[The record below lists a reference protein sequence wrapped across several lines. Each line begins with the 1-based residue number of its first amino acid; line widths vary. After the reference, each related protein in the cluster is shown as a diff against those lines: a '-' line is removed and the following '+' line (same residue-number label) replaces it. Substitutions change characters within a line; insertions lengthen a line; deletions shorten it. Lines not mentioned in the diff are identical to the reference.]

1 MLIDQVGCLLCNPA
15 DPNRSRS
22 DSIAVKPGPDDEE
35 LTVTA
40 GFQLGG
46 TKGSCCKVAE
56 NRTNQGEIF
65 KALPDALKDSEP
77 WSENLEEQSGDV
89 CVSGHDSGPVFEEQP
104 SGLIYPEGLSEGKVT
119 LSCQARAS
127 PAASYRWLVNGSDV
141 ALGLDLR
148 YTLVAGSLVISSP
161 ESVRDPGSYQCLA
174 INRCG
179 TIISRAANLKFGYLH
194 DFPPDSR
201 SPQTAYEGMG
211 SFVACQPPPHYPAL
225 SYRWLINEFPNF
237 IKKDDGRWFVS
248 QVTGNL
254 YVARAEPNDTGSYFC
269 FTTINMDISTKSTF
283 SKANQLTVLPDA
295 NPRKSAPNI
304 KVRFPA
310 ETYALAGHTT
320 PLECFAYGNPVPK
333 LRWRKVDGLMP
344 SKAGASAEGPTLV
357 LPELSFDDEGVYECE
372 AYNSE
377 GSDTYQGRISV
388 QAQPEW
394 LQVMSDSEVEISS
407 ELHWSCVAAGKPR
420 PSIRWLRNGLPLS
433 TQDRVE
439 VNGARL
445 KISNLALEDSGMY
458 QCVAENKHGTIYSTA
473 ELRVQDATK
482 ITLAP
487 SNADINQGENVTLQC
502 HASHDPTMDLTFT
515 WALNGVL
522 LDVEDSG
529 GPYHRVEGKENIGDL
544 LIVNTQ
550 LSQAGVYTCMAQTV
564 VDSASASAKLVVRDP
579 VNIEGNAESA
589 RVMGLIPWMDY
600 EFQIIASNILGSGE
614 PSVPSQTIR
623 TQQAAPTVAPSGLA
637 GGGGDR
643 NELIV
648 TWTPMAR
655 EYQNG
660 DSFGYILAFRR
671 KDATLWTVARV
682 PHVESSRYVYY
693 NESLTPYSPFEVKIK
708 AYNRRGEGPFS
719 QIAVVHSAEEEPTV
733 GPSNINAT
741 ALTAF
746 DVQVSWEPVQQLSA
760 NGILRGYEIRYWR
773 QHEREAAADR
783 VRTAGLETTARVSG
797 LRPSTRYHVA
807 VLAYNSAGTGPP
819 SPRTTVTTR
828 KPPPNRPPGNV
839 SWRTDGSLVI
849 MRWDHVKAMHNES
862 AVLGYKVLYKHEG
875 QNSLKVLDKGKSS
888 VSLPLPKDNGY
899 VVLEIR
905 SWGDGGDG
913 PAHEIIVSRDSA
925 LGVLLTLHM
934 VSSNML
940 VCHVTNWAQY
950 RPSSAKFTT
959 DNIDPFLCTHV
970 IYSLATI
977 NSFNQISAVEW
988 NDEQQYGRLQSLKNV
1003 NPALKTLLSVGGTN
1017 NGISPF
1023 IAMVTKPE
1031 SRAVFIK
1038 SAISFLRTNNFDG
1051 LNLAWEYPGHN
1062 GSPQEDKERFTQLV
1076 MELAKAFEADAKDN
1090 RKTKL
1095 MLSANVAALRPTID
1109 GAYEVSKIVPHL
1121 DFINV
1126 MTYDYHGHWEAA
1138 TGHNSPLFISSV
1150 DSGSH
1155 IHHNINSSVSHWLLL
1170 GAPAEKLLLGFPT
1183 FGRTYHLSTAATSL
1197 GAPADGPAAAGPYTR
1212 TPGFWAFY
1220 EICNFISGATVEW
1233 ISEQEV
1239 PYAVS
1244 GSSWLGYD
1252 DLRSFSSKVSRSA
1265 FITCRHNIVISHFSD
1280 VIQFSVNI
1288 PAFMIF
1294 CPRNNSQ
1301 NRSSSFNTK
1310 HIIKF
1315 TNDTTA
1321 VSLIAN
1327 NDELAC
1333 RTEVEQL
1340 TAWCIKPLN
1349 TNKTKEMVCAW
1360 CCASWVRVRVTAN
1373 RQTFIQSS
1381 IKFLRTHGFDGLD
1394 LDWEYPGTRGSPPED
1409 KKKFSRPCKYPSI
1422 LYVLTRIAVKV
1433 SVRNAASATQMVCY
1447 FTNWSQYRP
1456 GQGKYL
1462 PQDVDPFICTTLIY
1476 AFSIINSKNELVTY
1490 EWNDDILYKSFN
1502 ALKIKNPHLKTLL
1515 AVGGWNFGSRQFS
1528 IMVSNPAN
1536 RQTFIQSSIKFL
1548 RTHGF
1553 DGLDLDWEYPGARGS
1568 PPEDKQKFTL
1578 LCRELVVAY
1587 AAEAK
1592 ATGNRQLMLTAAVAA
1607 GKGTID
1613 AGYEIAE
1620 IAKELDFINVMT
1632 YDFHGT
1638 WEQFTGHNSPLFRGS
1653 EDFGEL
1659 IYFNTDYAM
1668 KYWRDNGTPLQ
1679 KLRMGFASY
1688 GRTFRL
1694 TSANTGVGAPAS
1706 GPASAGPFTREGGF
1720 WSYYEICSF
1729 LKDSTIQWIDDQKVP
1744 YATKNNEWVGFDTK
1758 ESYEIKVE
1766 YLKSRQL
1773 GGAAV
1778 WTLDM
1783 DDFSGQ
1789 FCEQGKYPLTS
1800 HLKHELS
1807 VAHNKH
1813 RSNSPT
1819 QQNRIT
1825 AASRTS
1831 QLCIL
1836 SAASVHAEMYT
1847 LLSGLYK
1854 YMFQKDEYCVLILG
1868 LDNAG
1873 KTTFLEQTKTKF
1885 SKNYKGMNLSKIT
1898 TTVGLNIGTINVGNA
1913 RLMFWDLG
1921 GQDELQSLWDKYYA
1935 ESHGVIYV
1943 IDSTDEERLSES
1955 KEAFEKMISSET
1967 LEGVPL
1973 LVLANK
1979 QDVPNC
1985 MSVPD
1990 IKTAFSDC
1998 ASKIGKRDC
2007 LVQPCT
2013 ALTGMENMNEVSEDE
2028 DAQSQWEKSA
2038 S

>member
-1 MLIDQVGCLLCNPA
+1 MLFFLFVAKWQKTG
-15 DPNRSRS
+15 
-22 DSIAVKPGPDDEE
+22 
-35 LTVTA
+35 
-40 GFQLGG
+40 Q
-46 TKGSCCKVAE
+46 TKEKY
-56 NRTNQGEIF
+56 
-65 KALPDALKDSEP
+65 LK
-77 WSENLEEQSGDV
+77 LYQT
-89 CVSGHDSGPVFEEQP
+89 GPVFEEQP

-161 ESVRDPGSYQCLA
+161 ESVRDTGSYQCLA

-407 ELHWSCVAAGKPR
+407 ELHWSCV
-420 PSIRWLRNGLPLS
+420 
-433 TQDRVE
+433 
-439 VNGARL
+439 NGARL

-473 ELRVQDATK
+473 ELRAPDFRSNPVRKLIPAARGGQVMIECRPRAAPKPSLFWSRGTELLTNSSRVTVTSDGILWIHNISRADEGKYTCFAENYLGKANSTGHVSVRDATK

-564 VDSASASAKLVVRDP
+564 VDSASASAKLVVRGKMTKSSLLSLQKNREENKNLSTSRGD
-579 VNIEGNAESA
+579 A
-589 RVMGLIPWMDY
+589 
-600 EFQIIASNILGSGE
+600 NILGSGE

-719 QIAVVHSAEEEPTV
+719 QIAVVHSAEEV
-733 GPSNINAT
+733 
-741 ALTAF
+741 F
-746 DVQVSWEPVQQLSA
+746 QVSTVNVLCVTCGTQ
-760 NGILRGYEIRYWR
+760 IRYWR

-913 PAHEIIVSRDSA
+913 PAHEIIVSRDS
-925 LGVLLTLHM
+925 GETLKKH
-934 VSSNML
+934 
-940 VCHVTNWAQY
+940 A
-950 RPSSAKFTT
+950 PE
-959 DNIDPFLCTHV
+959 LCV
-970 IYSLATI
+970 
-977 NSFNQISAVEW
+977 
-988 NDEQQYGRLQSLKNV
+988 
-1003 NPALKTLLSVGGTN
+1003 
-1017 NGISPF
+1017 
-1023 IAMVTKPE
+1023 
-1031 SRAVFIK
+1031 
-1038 SAISFLRTNNFDG
+1038 
-1051 LNLAWEYPGHN
+1051 
-1062 GSPQEDKERFTQLV
+1062 
-1076 MELAKAFEADAKDN
+1076 
-1090 RKTKL
+1090 
-1095 MLSANVAALRPTID
+1095 
-1109 GAYEVSKIVPHL
+1109 
-1121 DFINV
+1121 
-1126 MTYDYHGHWEAA
+1126 
-1138 TGHNSPLFISSV
+1138 
-1150 DSGSH
+1150 
-1155 IHHNINSSVSHWLLL
+1155 
-1170 GAPAEKLLLGFPT
+1170 
-1183 FGRTYHLSTAATSL
+1183 
-1197 GAPADGPAAAGPYTR
+1197 
-1212 TPGFWAFY
+1212 
-1220 EICNFISGATVEW
+1220 
-1233 ISEQEV
+1233 
-1239 PYAVS
+1239 
-1244 GSSWLGYD
+1244 
-1252 DLRSFSSKVSRSA
+1252 
-1265 FITCRHNIVISHFSD
+1265 
-1280 VIQFSVNI
+1280 
-1288 PAFMIF
+1288 
-1294 CPRNNSQ
+1294 
-1301 NRSSSFNTK
+1301 
-1310 HIIKF
+1310 
-1315 TNDTTA
+1315 
-1321 VSLIAN
+1321 
-1327 NDELAC
+1327 
-1333 RTEVEQL
+1333 
-1340 TAWCIKPLN
+1340 
-1349 TNKTKEMVCAW
+1349 
-1360 CCASWVRVRVTAN
+1360 
-1373 RQTFIQSS
+1373 
-1381 IKFLRTHGFDGLD
+1381 
-1394 LDWEYPGTRGSPPED
+1394 
-1409 KKKFSRPCKYPSI
+1409 
-1422 LYVLTRIAVKV
+1422 
-1433 SVRNAASATQMVCY
+1433 VCY
-1447 FTNWSQYRP
+1447 NDKIYR
-1456 GQGKYL
+1456 
-1462 PQDVDPFICTTLIY
+1462 
-1476 AFSIINSKNELVTY
+1476 
-1490 EWNDDILYKSFN
+1490 EW
-1502 ALKIKNPHLKTLL
+1502 
-1515 AVGGWNFGSRQFS
+1515 
-1528 IMVSNPAN
+1528 
-1536 RQTFIQSSIKFL
+1536 
-1548 RTHGF
+1548 
-1553 DGLDLDWEYPGARGS
+1553 E
-1568 PPEDKQKFTL
+1568 KQ
-1578 LCRELVVAY
+1578 
-1587 AAEAK
+1587 
-1592 ATGNRQLMLTAAVAA
+1592 
-1607 GKGTID
+1607 
-1613 AGYEIAE
+1613 
-1620 IAKELDFINVMT
+1620 
-1632 YDFHGT
+1632 
-1638 WEQFTGHNSPLFRGS
+1638 
-1653 EDFGEL
+1653 
-1659 IYFNTDYAM
+1659 
-1668 KYWRDNGTPLQ
+1668 
-1679 KLRMGFASY
+1679 
-1688 GRTFRL
+1688 
-1694 TSANTGVGAPAS
+1694 
-1706 GPASAGPFTREGGF
+1706 
-1720 WSYYEICSF
+1720 
-1729 LKDSTIQWIDDQKVP
+1729 
-1744 YATKNNEWVGFDTK
+1744 
-1758 ESYEIKVE
+1758 
-1766 YLKSRQL
+1766 
-1773 GGAAV
+1773 
-1778 WTLDM
+1778 
-1783 DDFSGQ
+1783 
-1789 FCEQGKYPLTS
+1789 
-1800 HLKHELS
+1800 
-1807 VAHNKH
+1807 
-1813 RSNSPT
+1813 
-1819 QQNRIT
+1819 
-1825 AASRTS
+1825 
-1831 QLCIL
+1831 
-1836 SAASVHAEMYT
+1836 
-1847 LLSGLYK
+1847 
-1854 YMFQKDEYCVLILG
+1854 
-1868 LDNAG
+1868 
-1873 KTTFLEQTKTKF
+1873 
-1885 SKNYKGMNLSKIT
+1885 
-1898 TTVGLNIGTINVGNA
+1898 
-1913 RLMFWDLG
+1913 
-1921 GQDELQSLWDKYYA
+1921 
-1935 ESHGVIYV
+1935 
-1943 IDSTDEERLSES
+1943 LSEL
-1955 KEAFEKMISSET
+1955 KFID
-1967 LEGVPL
+1967 L
-1973 LVLANK
+1973 
-1979 QDVPNC
+1979 
-1985 MSVPD
+1985 
-1990 IKTAFSDC
+1990 
-1998 ASKIGKRDC
+1998 
-2007 LVQPCT
+2007 
-2013 ALTGMENMNEVSEDE
+2013 
-2028 DAQSQWEKSA
+2028 
-2038 S
+2038 